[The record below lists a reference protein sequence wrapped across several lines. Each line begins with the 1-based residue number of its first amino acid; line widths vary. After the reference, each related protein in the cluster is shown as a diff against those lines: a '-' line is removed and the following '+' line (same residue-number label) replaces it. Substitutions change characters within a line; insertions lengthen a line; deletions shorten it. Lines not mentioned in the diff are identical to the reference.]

1 MFGALI
7 CLGVALNSNFA
18 LTLTIG
24 LTILVYLLKGWE
36 GGITIPLL
44 TLDSFSLFLIL
55 LSVFVTW
62 MILLRA
68 NNRATQ
74 NNILL
79 RALSLILLTIL
90 ILAFRVTRTILFY
103 FLFEGILIPISLI
116 VLGWGTQPERLL
128 ATLYLLFYTITRSL
142 PLLGIILLSGIT
154 RFREFSLWELPTY
167 SKRVFT
173 FLVMLPFLVKAPAF
187 MVHLWLPKTHV
198 EAPVFGRIV
207 LAGVLLKV
215 GLYGLLKLS
224 RRIDLRVVS
233 CVCAIRLSGSLII
246 TLVAVRQV
254 DVKSLIAYSRVVH
267 IALAILV
274 VPGLVTRAPN
284 AALMILIGHGVC
296 RSGLFYS
303 CTLNYRFYK
312 TRSLVIRQGLIR
324 VVPSLSLIWACLL
337 LMNLRA
343 PPRLTLLSE
352 VLMRHVTLIFHPALF
367 IFIAG
372 CIVGVLVY
380 NLHLFTCYYHGAPI
394 NLLPYTRVSVCSL
407 TVSWAQGIWWILGP
421 LIFIVFE

>member
-1 MFGALI
+1 
-7 CLGVALNSNFA
+7 
-18 LTLTIG
+18 
-24 LTILVYLLKGWE
+24 
-36 GGITIPLL
+36 
-44 TLDSFSLFLIL
+44 
-55 LSVFVTW
+55 
-62 MILLRA
+62 
-68 NNRATQ
+68 
-74 NNILL
+74 
-79 RALSLILLTIL
+79 
-90 ILAFRVTRTILFY
+90 
-103 FLFEGILIPISLI
+103 
-116 VLGWGTQPERLL
+116 
-128 ATLYLLFYTITRSL
+128 
-142 PLLGIILLSGIT
+142 
-154 RFREFSLWELPTY
+154 
-167 SKRVFT
+167 
-173 FLVMLPFLVKAPAF
+173 MLPFLVKAPAF

-324 VVPSLSLIWACLL
+324 VVPSLSLI
-337 LMNLRA
+337 
-343 PPRLTLLSE
+343 
-352 VLMRHVTLIFHPALF
+352 
-367 IFIAG
+367 
-372 CIVGVLVY
+372 
-380 NLHLFTCYYHGAPI
+380 
-394 NLLPYTRVSVCSL
+394 
-407 TVSWAQGIWWILGP
+407 
-421 LIFIVFE
+421 